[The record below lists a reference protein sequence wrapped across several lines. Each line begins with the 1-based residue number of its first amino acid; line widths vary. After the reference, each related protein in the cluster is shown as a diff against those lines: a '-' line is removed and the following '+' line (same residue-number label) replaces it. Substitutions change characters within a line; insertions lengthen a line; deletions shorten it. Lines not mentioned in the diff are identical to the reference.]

1 VERIASSAKRFEDA
15 EEGKAAETG
24 DQLIIDF
31 VGKLDGVEFDG
42 GKAEDAALEIGSG
55 RFIPGF
61 EEQLVG
67 AKAVRKRPSPSPS
80 RRLSGRA
87 SGRQGNHLRHHREV
101 GEGAGETVIDDEFAK
116 SLGLTDLD
124 QLKTLLRGSWKAR
137 PKARPAPR

>member
-1 VERIASSAKRFEDA
+1 LKTP
-15 EEGKAAETG
+15 EGKAAETG

-61 EEQLVG
+61 EEQLV
-67 AKAVRKRPSPSPS
+67 APRPVRKRPSPSPS

-87 SGRQGNHLRHHREV
+87 SGRQGNHLRHHREI
-101 GEGAGETVIDDEFAK
+101 GEGARRNGDRRRVRQEPRP
-116 SLGLTDLD
+116 TDLD
-124 QLKTLLRGSWKAR
+124 QLKTLLRASWKAR